1 MAINTTENTPI
12 ENLATWRARLF
23 ARLLV
28 VVCWAGW
35 IVGIPSVL
43 LAMRE
48 GLWPLV
54 VADIIA
60 LLWVSALY
68 RLRERNPVAGSMQLL
83 ALMYLLGVV
92 LLATVGYVA
101 QIYLMALPVLAVLLL
116 SLRAAAVCLALNGI
130 TLLLLGSLMQI
141 DAGTLLFSD
150 QPILRWMAITLN
162 FLLIDAALT
171 AACAFLLRGMESA
184 LREQHANAEKLTHYA
199 MHDALTGLANRRLL
213 HDRIEH
219 ALSKAERDQK
229 QVGVVLLDLDHFKN
243 VNDRHGHELGD
254 GLIRAVAGRLQRAV
268 RAGDT
273 VARLGGDEFV
283 VLLPE
288 VASETEMLTAVER
301 VLVAVDGLYP
311 LERHDLYVSASI
323 GVAVYPRDGQ
333 DAASLLK
340 NADTA
345 MYRAK
350 EGGRDRFQ
358 FFQAAMNERL
368 VARMELESSLR
379 GALERNELVLYFQPR
394 VATDDLRCVG
404 AEALVR
410 WQHPQWGLVSPARFI
425 PVAEETGLIVPIG
438 AWVLQTAAAQL
449 AHWQSRYPQL
459 QVSVNLSAREFRDPG
474 LLNRLRSA
482 TASLP
487 SGKLEMEVTESFVMQ
502 NTELTQD
509 LLGQIRAL
517 GLRVALDDFGTGFSS
532 LAYLKTFPLDVLKI
546 DQSFVASLEKDPK
559 DRAIVKTIVDLA
571 QNLGLRTVAEG
582 VETPAQ
588 AYVLRTLGVTELQ
601 GYLYA
606 KPMPVDAFEAWL
618 AQHPLDAAT
627 VINPQNTSSPHSP
640 TPPEHPQ
647 TSAPAAPSAVGA
659 R

>member
-1 MAINTTENTPI
+1 MNTAPDTPV

-28 VVCWAGW
+28 VVFWAGW
-35 IVGIPSVL
+35 IVGVPSVL

-68 RLRERNPVAGSMQLL
+68 RKRARNPVKGSMQLL

-116 SLRAAAVCLALNGI
+116 SLRAAVVCLVLNGV

-150 QPILRWMAITLN
+150 QPLLRWVAITLN
-162 FLLIDAALT
+162 FLLIDSALT
-171 AACAFLLRGMESA
+171 AACAFLLRGMEGA
-184 LREQHANAEKLTHYA
+184 LREQHANAEKLTHFA

-219 ALSKAERDQK
+219 ALSKAARDQN

-301 VLVAVDGLYP
+301 VLVAVDGVYP
-311 LERHDLYVSASI
+311 LDRHDLYVSASI

-368 VARMELESSLR
+368 VARMELEASLR
-379 GALERNELVLYFQPR
+379 GALERQELVLHFQPR
-394 VATDDLRCVG
+394 VAGDNLRCVG

-425 PVAEETGLIVPIG
+425 PVAEETGLIVAIG
-438 AWVLQTAAAQL
+438 AWVLQTAANHL
-449 AHWQSRYPQL
+449 ALWQSRYPQL

-474 LLNRLRSA
+474 LLERLRNA
-482 TASLP
+482 TATVST
-487 SGKLEMEVTESFVMQ
+487 GRLEVEVTESFVMQ

-517 GLRVALDDFGTGFSS
+517 GLGVALDDFGTGFSS

-546 DQSFVASLEKDPK
+546 DQSFVRSLEKDPK

-582 VETPAQ
+582 VETCAQ
-588 AYVLRTLGVTELQ
+588 ATVLRELGVDELQ

-606 KPMPVDAFEAWL
+606 KPMPVEAFEAWL
-618 AQHPLDAAT
+618 GQHT
-627 VINPQNTSSPHSP
+627 HEGTSTINPQNTSSPHSP
-640 TPPEHPQ
+640 TPPAHSQ
-647 TSAPAAPSAVGA
+647 TLAPAIPHAVGV